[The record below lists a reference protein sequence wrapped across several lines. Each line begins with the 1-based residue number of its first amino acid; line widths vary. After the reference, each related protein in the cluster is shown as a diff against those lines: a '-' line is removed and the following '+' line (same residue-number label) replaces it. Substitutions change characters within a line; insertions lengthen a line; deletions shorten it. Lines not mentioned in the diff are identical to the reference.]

1 MQKIFLLICLPFLA
15 SSQNLLPNGSFED
28 ENICTE
34 YGKNC
39 APEAWIATS
48 LRANYYFDDE
58 VHAHSGSHFVGLIIG
73 NITRAGYR
81 SFIRTQLLCR
91 LQAGNQYVLDFF
103 VRSEHPAFD
112 SIGVYFS
119 PDDFLYERRSF
130 RNIVPQLWAKN
141 GLDSTQ
147 YNPKSWQRIHFVYR
161 ATGDEQYVTIG
172 NFKRGEYSKMD
183 HAELEDNFYFFLDDI
198 SLTPTDKNE
207 HLCVE
212 ADSIKKVIYDE
223 HERHTLME
231 RKIYYYKKNPPTP
244 IQLPKTI
251 RISID
256 TLSLPDIFFATAKY
270 DLTYKSIALLDS
282 FCNKAD
288 SKIIDSL
295 IIEGYTD
302 SIGKIAYNEK
312 LSDKRATAVK
322 EYVLRRILRIDDK
335 IITRFF
341 GVTRPIASNSTQEG
355 RQKNRRVELYLY
367 SHY

>member
-1 MQKIFLLICLPFLA
+1 MQKLFVLICLPFLA

-48 LRANYYFDDE
+48 LRANYYFDDQA
-58 VHAHSGSHFVGLIIG
+58 HAHSGSHFVGLIIG
-73 NITRAGYR
+73 NITHAGYR

-91 LQAGNQYVLDFF
+91 LQAGNEYEIEFF
-103 VRSEHPAFD
+103 VRSDHPAFD

-130 RNIVPQLWAKN
+130 RNIDPQLWAKT

-147 YNPKSWQRIHFVYR
+147 YLANVWQRVHLIYK
-161 ATGDEQYVTIG
+161 ATGDEQYFTIG
-172 NFKRGEYSKMD
+172 NFKRGEYTKME
-183 HAELEDNFYFFLDDI
+183 HAEYEDNFYFFLDDI
-198 SLTPTDKNE
+198 SLMAIDKNE
-207 HLCVE
+207 HLCLE
-212 ADSIKKVIYDE
+212 ADSIKKIVYDE
-223 HERHTLME
+223 HERHTLLE
-231 RKIYYYKKNPPTP
+231 RKIYYYKKNPPAP

-256 TLSLPDIFFATAKY
+256 TLLLPDIFFASAKY
-270 DLTYKSIALLDS
+270 DLTSKSIALLDS
-282 FCNKAD
+282 FCNKAG

-295 IIEGYTD
+295 IIEGHTD

-312 LSDKRATAVK
+312 LSERRATAVK
-322 EYVLRRILRIDDK
+322 EYVLQKIPGIDDK
-335 IITRFF
+335 MITRFF
-341 GVTRPIASNSTQEG
+341 GRTRPIASNSTQEG